1 MACVYYSVDNPAA
14 LHDQL
19 RDHFSHLSTREYEY
33 NFNLLYTAYSMP
45 NVILPFFG
53 GIFVD
58 RYGAEVCCLVFLCFT
73 FLGQLMV
80 AYGVFSKSFTVMII
94 GRVVFGIGGESICV
108 ASSSLLQKWFEFG
121 EVALAMGMCLSISRL
136 GSVSNNIVSPWL
148 TQRFHSLHSAFFFSC
163 FLIFVSLIASSI
175 VIYMGRHADN
185 LILNGGSTPTKQKDA
200 AADVSAG
207 EEKDSIVSKNCKK
220 IRSFPFRFW
229 LMCVSCVVVYGTVLP
244 FNNVASALIIEKFI
258 CRGPCCGPHMKQCH
272 RAVNA
277 EAKASYIMG
286 IPFTISAFLTPV
298 VGGVVDYCGGHA
310 FITTS
315 AAVILFGVHMTIR
328 MSSKIPYVP
337 LVFQGIAYSMYAS
350 ALWPAIGAIVPL
362 ADNGVAYGFTTAVQ
376 NTGLAALPMLVAY
389 LRSSFGS
396 YNSVEVLFIGL
407 SIVGIAVGVIWSAL
421 AMSDGTRRGTGDGE
435 DFEKESLLDNHDVV
449 ASVGPGGKIQA

>member
-1 MACVYYSVDNPAA
+1 MACVYYSFDNPAA

-207 EEKDSIVSKNCKK
+207 EEKRFHCFKK
-220 IRSFPFRFW
+220 
-229 LMCVSCVVVYGTVLP
+229 LQEDT
-244 FNNVASALIIEKFI
+244 K
-258 CRGPCCGPHMKQCH
+258 
-272 RAVNA
+272 
-277 EAKASYIMG
+277 
-286 IPFTISAFLTPV
+286 
-298 VGGVVDYCGGHA
+298 
-310 FITTS
+310 
-315 AAVILFGVHMTIR
+315 
-328 MSSKIPYVP
+328 
-337 LVFQGIAYSMYAS
+337 
-350 ALWPAIGAIVPL
+350 
-362 ADNGVAYGFTTAVQ
+362 
-376 NTGLAALPMLVAY
+376 
-389 LRSSFGS
+389 
-396 YNSVEVLFIGL
+396 L
-407 SIVGIAVGVIWSAL
+407 SIQVLV
-421 AMSDGTRRGTGDGE
+421 
-435 DFEKESLLDNHDVV
+435 DVCKLCSCLRDC
-449 ASVGPGGKIQA
+449 API